1 MMHLVCPCNSGET
14 DNSGITG
21 HIRSGNKA
29 RIGSI
34 ELWAISHCR
43 NKSPTAGISARFLST
58 WRVPSRR
65 SAPASQPRLRLGNP
79 RIFRGSTGNEPAR
92 VGKAETLRFPQT
104 IAFQCK
110 IWLYWM

>member
-34 ELWAISHCR
+34 EL
-43 NKSPTAGISARFLST
+43 
-58 WRVPSRR
+58 
-65 SAPASQPRLRLGNP
+65 
-79 RIFRGSTGNEPAR
+79 
-92 VGKAETLRFPQT
+92 
-104 IAFQCK
+104 
-110 IWLYWM
+110 